1 MVVVVA
7 VSTPFA
13 LMLTAATHVA
23 DVVLSRTQVS
33 LTEAVS
39 PETTVL
45 VSMSK
50 VDGPSVTV
58 MVEPVNCDHHRG

>member
-13 LMLTAATHVA
+13 FMLIAATHVA

-50 VDGPSVTV
+50 VEAPSVIVT
-58 MVEPVNCDHHRG
+58 VEPVNCDHDLG